1 MCCSRKKTFIAPAAI
16 RCCGRRRRG
25 TEPMPLGAER
35 IPSLDRLL
43 RDAAFATLLA
53 RCGHAEVTRA
63 LRGHLDDL
71 RTQARAATLK
81 SAQLTADA
89 IAHAVDAELR
99 RRDRPNLRAV
109 FNLTGTVLHTNLG

>member
-1 MCCSRKKTFIAPAAI
+1 
-16 RCCGRRRRG
+16 
-25 TEPMPLGAER
+25 MPLGAER

-53 RCGHAEVTRA
+53 RCGHAEVTSA
-63 LRGHLDDL
+63 LRGHLDGW
-71 RTQARAATLK
+71 RTQARGAALK
-81 SAQLTADA
+81 PAPMAAAA

-109 FNLTGTVLHTNLG
+109 FNLTGTVLHTNLRRSPLPDTAIEAVMQ